1 MFGNALVDF
10 QPHLVTFLP
19 KFEKS
24 KVKETALVDLEIN
37 RN

>member
-10 QPHLVTFLP
+10 QPHLVTILP

-24 KVKETALVDLEIN
+24 YVKETALVDREIN